1 MSRAASATTSA
12 HDTVPGQAASSA
24 ALAASTT
31 SSPPS
36 DWFNGAASSVPRPSR
51 STNASHPY
59 WKQSWK

>member
-1 MSRAASATTSA
+1 LPQRATELEGDGVAGGQR

-36 DWFNGAASSVPRPSR
+36 NWFGGAAFSVPRPSS
-51 STNASHPY
+51 STDASHP
-59 WKQSWK
+59 